1 MRSTRSNSRVAL
13 YARVSSE
20 QQGGA
25 GSITRQLAELR
36 QRIAQEGGSLDDEA
50 SFVDAGVGGASLV
63 RPALQRL
70 RERAAHGAL
79 DRLYVLAPDR
89 LARSSASLAELIS
102 EFTQAGVEVI
112 FLDPTASQ
120 PTWISGDWSKSIH
133 QGRINR
139 SEPNADTP

>member
-1 MRSTRSNSRVAL
+1 MHPTTSNSRIAL

-20 QQGGA
+20 WQGKA
-25 GSITRQLAELR
+25 SSITRHLVELR

-50 SFVDAGVGGASLV
+50 CFVDKGVSGASLA

-70 RERAAHGAL
+70 RERAARGDL

-89 LARSSASLAELIS
+89 LARFSASLAQLTD
-102 EFTQAGVEVI
+102 EFTQAGVELV

-120 PTWISGDWSKSIH
+120 PT
-133 QGRINR
+133 
-139 SEPNADTP
+139 